1 MRHITP
7 KTRANT
13 RANAPLTGAKTRA
26 NAPKT
31 RAKTRANRIATAL
44 AMAIALTIASCGT
57 PHKIPYMVNAEQ
69 IPLYQLEQ
77 YATIYEAKIMAKDV
91 LTISVNTTVPEAGAP
106 FNLGSSAGSMAPG
119 QLTPNNIPGA
129 KLQTYIVDKEGYID
143 YPIVGRINLLGLT
156 RIQAQEK
163 IRNAIH
169 PAYITEVPIVNVR
182 FENYKVSVLGEVNR
196 PGQYTVNNEQCTIL
210 DALAMAGDLTIYGK
224 RDNVMLIREDNA
236 GRKQVTRI
244 NLQDPRLVLDPGIYY
259 LQQNDVLYIEPN
271 TKRAKDAN
279 IGQSERYALS
289 VISTIISVT
298 TLLVTIFR

>member
-1 MRHITP
+1 MKLTRLIN
-7 KTRANT
+7 KT
-13 RANAPLTGAKTRA
+13 
-26 NAPKT
+26 
-31 RAKTRANRIATAL
+31 IAAAGKFTL
-44 AMAIALTIASCGT
+44 AAAIALTMASCGS
-57 PHKIPYMVNAEQ
+57 PRNIPYMLNAEK
-69 IPLYQLEQ
+69 IPLYEMEQ

-106 FNLGSSAGSMAPG
+106 FNLGSNAGSTVPG
-119 QLTPNNIPGA
+119 QVTTTVQGA

-224 RDNVMLIREDNA
+224 RENVMLIREDNA

>member
-1 MRHITP
+1 M
-7 KTRANT
+7 K
-13 RANAPLTGAKTRA
+13 LTGHIQT
-26 NAPKT
+26 T
-31 RAKTRANRIATAL
+31 IAAAGKFTL
-44 AMAIALTIASCGT
+44 AATIVLLASCGS
-57 PHKIPYMVNAEQ
+57 PRNIPYMLDAEK
-69 IPLYQLEQ
+69 IPVYEMEQ
-77 YATIYEAKIMAKDV
+77 FATIYEAKIMAKDV

-106 FNLGSSAGSMAPG
+106 FNLGSNAGSTVPG
-119 QLTPNNIPGA
+119 QVTTTVQGA

-271 TKRAKDAN
+271 SKRAKDAN

-289 VISTIISVT
+289 VISTLISVT